1 MAESFAP
8 EDIVR
13 RTRGDH
19 AAEDAQADA
28 QAQPDASR
36 RPAEGRE
43 RDDARALA
51 VESARLCNDRHCE
64 EIVVYDVGGV
74 SPVTDFVVIAS
85 GTSDRQ
91 VRSVGH
97 EVADLAR
104 RHGFQRMGTD
114 RDEDY
119 RWFVVDFGAVMVH
132 LFEPVTRGHYDL
144 EMLWGDA
151 ASVKWRRP
159 AGGES
164 GA

>member
-1 MAESFAP
+1 MPESLAP
-8 EDIVR
+8 EDIAR
-13 RTRGDH
+13 RTRGHAEIEPASDRDATRQPAQGHDH
-19 AAEDAQADA
+19 Q
-28 QAQPDASR
+28 
-36 RPAEGRE
+36 
-43 RDDARALA
+43 DARALA
-51 VESARLCNDRHCE
+51 VEAARIMNDRHCTDV
-64 EIVVYDVGGV
+64 VVYDVGGV

-97 EVADLAR
+97 EVADVAKER
-104 RHGFQRMGTD
+104 GYQRLGTD

-151 ASVKWRRP
+151 ETVKWRR
-159 AGGES
+159 G
-164 GA
+164 